1 LATNHNKK
9 NLCRVIK
16 SCSFEIN
23 EINFYSLNEFL
34 GVSDNLIQNQMKVRM
49 LLTIMVLFLSDCI
62 LNSQKLSKIDVDNFI
77 NNIVKQNQL
86 PGLSIAIVF
95 EDSVI
100 YAKGFGIKKI
110 GGSDPVDEHT
120 LYQAASITKSFTAT
134 LIGMLVDQ
142 GEIKWNDPVKNH
154 IQEFETS
161 EPFVTQRLTI
171 QDLLTLRS
179 GLLGGDTLR
188 SASRVALLPQIKNLQ
203 ITNSFRL
210 TQSSYNL
217 SYTLLGLIA
226 ENKEGKSW
234 EEIVKN
240 KLFMPLSMH
249 ETFTD
254 IPAALSSSKNVSI
267 PHYIENGK
275 VIPTKWDECGIY
287 SPADGIFCNVI
298 DLAKFAKFMLNNGK
312 IDNTTIISSE
322 VLKKMHSPQ
331 TIVANMFKEYF
342 NPKANLM
349 SLGFGWFV
357 SDYRGITVIQ
367 MGGLSSGTTNL
378 LTIIPSKKIGIV
390 IQTNIGGVFDSLV
403 PINYKIFDDLIL

>member
-1 LATNHNKK
+1 
-9 NLCRVIK
+9 
-16 SCSFEIN
+16 
-23 EINFYSLNEFL
+23 
-34 GVSDNLIQNQMKVRM
+34 MKVRI

-77 NNIVKQNQL
+77 NNVVKQNQL

-134 LIGMLVDQ
+134 LIGMLVDE
-142 GEIKWNDPVKNH
+142 GEIKWNDPVKKH

-188 SASRVALLPQIKNLQ
+188 GASRVALLPQIKNLQ
-203 ITNSFRL
+203 ISNSFRL

-226 ENKEGKSW
+226 EKKEGKSW

-240 KLFMPLSMH
+240 KIFMPLSMH

-275 VIPTKWDECGIY
+275 VIPTEWDECGIY

-312 IDNTTIISSE
+312 IDNTTLISSE
-322 VLKKMHSPQ
+322 VLNKMHSPQ

-342 NPKANLM
+342 NPKGNLM
-349 SLGFGWFV
+349 ALGFGWFV
-357 SDYRGITVIQ
+357 SDYEGITVIQ
-367 MGGLSSGTTNL
+367 MGGLSSGTTNF

-403 PINYKIFDDLIL
+403 PINYKILDDLIL